1 MRRKYGVFRWLS
13 ALDPTSKNF
22 LDFDIILPF
31 ARQKNFELRRCQ
43 DGDKTGRTNVAEV
56 GFETLEEFVNCLKPL
71 EIAFCER
78 FKIDKE
84 IRLYF
89 MRVVRIIV
97 NILINL

>member
-1 MRRKYGVFRWLS
+1 MISFYL
-13 ALDPTSKNF
+13 
-22 LDFDIILPF
+22 F

-56 GFETLEEFVNCLKPL
+56 GFETLEEFVKCLKPL

-89 MRVVRIIV
+89 MRVVRNSRALVIV